1 MQSVA
6 LFGLNSSL
14 FPPVSSV
21 ASLTRRRHQDG
32 TQSDYDDASHTFNW
46 INGSMIPKLLGQ
58 NLGDDLLILAQSHA
72 AQAFYNRQ
80 NGIADFQPQV
90 IVATRQGAGL
100 LLRFA
105 GTWKNRQ
112 QSFEVVT

>member
-1 MQSVA
+1 MIGIDRNTGAAV
-6 LFGLNSSL
+6 
-14 FPPVSSV
+14 
-21 ASLTRRRHQDG
+21 
-32 TQSDYDDASHTFNW
+32 DDWLQFV
-46 INGSMIPKLLGQ
+46 Q
-58 NLGDDLLILAQSHA
+58 RA
-72 AQAFYNRQ
+72 ARAFYNVE

-112 QSFEVVT
+112 QSFEVMT